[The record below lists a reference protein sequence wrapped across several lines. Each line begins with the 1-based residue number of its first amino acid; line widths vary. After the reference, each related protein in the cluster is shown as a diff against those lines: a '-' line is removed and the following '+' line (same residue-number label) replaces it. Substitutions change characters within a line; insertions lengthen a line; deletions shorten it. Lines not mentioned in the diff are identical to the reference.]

1 MGGTFIVSMLVY
13 FVNVVCT
20 FGQIFVLTKFV
31 LWVNNLNKFHSTI
44 SLLLLLAFASNL
56 SLIFHLDTNGHPSFA
71 TQSIILNTL
80 KVEYGVT
87 NSGILIA
94 IDSSSFFVVNELD
107 WIDNLVSSL
116 GDDKV
121 FSTMA

>member
-1 MGGTFIVSMLVY
+1 MLVY

-31 LWVNNLNKFHSTI
+31 FWVNNLNKFHYII
-44 SLLLLLAFASNL
+44 SLLLLIASTSSL
-56 SLIFHLDTNGHPSFA
+56 SLIFHLDTNGHPFFA
-71 TQSIILNTL
+71 THSKILNTL

-87 NSGILIA
+87 NFGILIT
-94 IDSSSFFVVNELD
+94 IDSSSFFVVDKLD
-107 WIDNLVSSL
+107 WIDSLIFSL